1 MTREVQGHIS
11 ARGTPVPPLL
21 AQLHR
26 HEAWLV
32 LLAAPP
38 LVLAELF
45 PSWAQLAALGWIT
58 LLWVV
63 RWAVTGKWS
72 GRTALDPPIVAL
84 LLTLP
89 LAVEAAG
96 RLGGAATDGALSRAA
111 SLVFSVAFFYALA
124 NALDTPA
131 RVWSAL
137 RWLLVAGLGVALV
150 GMVSVSWLDKV
161 PGLTPFFPRLIAA
174 VPHATLTSGVHP
186 NQLAA
191 VLLIFVFV
199 AAACLRAPRVGD
211 AAPPDLLA
219 APRGLRPLAALVLVV
234 SVSLLLLTQSRG
246 AWLAAL
252 LVTVAWLLGRRHL
265 LGAWLVVGG
274 LIAMVALVA
283 YGPERLGA
291 WADLSP
297 APNQSAAS
305 TPPTSAAQL
314 PALGRVRVWRESIDM
329 LALSP
334 ATGIGLN
341 AFPLVHGRRP
351 EYEGGFV
358 YQGLAHAHNTLLQA
372 ALDFGLPGLVAV
384 VGLYVA
390 LAWSTW
396 RAHKRLSGTPL
407 DLALAGLALGLAAQA
422 VHGLVDALA
431 IGAKPGFLVWAAA
444 GILVALRRN
453 GHSWVKARP

>member
-1 MTREVQGHIS
+1 MTHTI
-11 ARGTPVPPLL
+11 ARPAPPPIL

-45 PSWAQLAALGWIT
+45 PQWAQVAALGWIA

-63 RWAVTGKWS
+63 RWAVTGKLTS
-72 GRTALDPPIVAL
+72 STALDPPIVAL
-84 LLTLP
+84 LLTVP
-89 LAVEAAG
+89 LAVEAAS

-111 SLVFSVAFFYALA
+111 SLVFSMALFYALA
-124 NALDTPA
+124 NALNTPE
-131 RVWSAL
+131 RVWSAV
-137 RWLLVAGLGVALV
+137 RWLLVAGLGVAAV

-161 PGLTPFFPRLIAA
+161 PGLTPFFPRLIPSI
-174 VPHATLTSGVHP
+174 PHATLNTSVHP
-186 NQLAA
+186 NQLAS
-191 VLLIFVFV
+191 VLLVFVFL

-211 AAPPDLLA
+211 APLPDPLA
-219 APRGLRPLAALVLVV
+219 APRGLRSLAALVLVV
-234 SVSLLLLTQSRG
+234 SIALLLLTQSRG

-252 LVTVAWLLGRRHL
+252 LVTVAWLLGRRHV
-265 LGAWLVVGG
+265 LGAWLIVGS
-274 LIAMVALVA
+274 LIAMMAVVA
-283 YGPERLGA
+283 YGPARLAALGQ
-291 WADLSP
+291 LSP
-297 APNQSAAS
+297 ATSPSAAS
-305 TPPTSAAQL
+305 TQPTSAGQL
-314 PALGRVRVWRESIDM
+314 PVPGRLRVWSESIEM
-329 LALSP
+329 LAVSP

-351 EYEGGFV
+351 EYEGGFI

-396 RAHKRLSGTPL
+396 RAHSRLVGTAL
-407 DLALAGLALGLAAQA
+407 DVALAGLALGLSAQA

-444 GILVALRRN
+444 GILVALRRHGYN
-453 GHSWVKARP
+453 WAKGRP